1 MVVVGGGAAGM
12 RRHAGAAGAGA
23 RVLLLERYG
32 FLGGAAT
39 NAGVLTYCGLFQA
52 GDVLRS
58 AVAGAATRVLEG
70 LRALGEDVAPV
81 RSTSGNW
88 IVPFDPEALKR
99 AADEAVSVA
108 GAETRLHALMTG
120 VACADGTLRAVR
132 VTDHSGTAEI
142 AARAF
147 VDASGEATLAA
158 LAGVRRTVPGPGPDD
173 HVPARLRTDAGGR
186 TPPGAVPDQAALA
199 RVAARANA
207 ALPDAPVRPDGGIF
221 MPMSGAGE
229 AWWMCIDLP
238 TDGLTSASLTAAET
252 AARRAAW
259 AVIAALRAEWGRA
272 APAYSPPGRSA
283 ACRETRRS
291 AACAEV
297 TGAAVAE
304 GRRDPQGVARGAW
317 PMEVHVTPGRAVYT
331 PVGGEGFYDIPLD
344 ALRAEGMDNLW
355 YAGPRHRR
363 RRRRLRLY
371 PRHGHGLRDGAG
383 RGRRRRPRGTRRR
396 CGRNCCARGRSCEAR
411 RGAARRR

>member
-1 MVVVGGGAAGM
+1 M
-12 RRHAGAAGAGA
+12 
-23 RVLLLERYG
+23 
-32 FLGGAAT
+32 
-39 NAGVLTYCGLFQA
+39 
-52 GDVLRS
+52 

-81 RSTSGNW
+81 RSTNGNW
-88 IVPFDPEALKR
+88 IVPFDSEALKR

-120 VACADGTLRAVR
+120 VCADGTLRAVR

-173 HVPARLRTDAGGR
+173 HVQPGSAPMRVVTSS
-186 TPPGAVPDQAALA
+186 GAVPDQAALE

-259 AVIAALRAEWGRA
+259 AVIAALRAEVGMGV
-272 APAYSPPGRSA
+272 PAYSPPGRSS
-283 ACRETRRS
+283 AC
-291 AACAEV
+291 
-297 TGAAVAE
+297 G
-304 GRRDPQGVARGAW
+304 
-317 PMEVHVTPGRAVYT
+317 
-331 PVGGEGFYDIPLD
+331 
-344 ALRAEGMDNLW
+344 
-355 YAGPRHRR
+355 
-363 RRRRLRLY
+363 
-371 PRHGHGLRDGAG
+371 
-383 RGRRRRPRGTRRR
+383 
-396 CGRNCCARGRSCEAR
+396 R
-411 RGAARRR
+411 RGAPRRAWR